1 MTASDQKTRILVITS
16 NPVIQDSV
24 ESAFRSDP
32 EFTLLNPS
40 ILAMGILP
48 AIEAEKPEIILLD
61 FEYKVEES
69 YDQVDKIA
77 TRFPGTA
84 VIVILPENKVQ
95 FSDRVI
101 LAGARAFILY
111 PFTQKSIQVTTKRV
125 LELLTRNY
133 AVTPMPEARKQAV
146 RPKNT
151 YVIYSPKGG
160 AGTSTL
166 AVNLAIAISQKTKDK
181 VLLMDGKQ
189 MFGHVALMLN
199 LRTANSITD
208 LISHAGTLDPHLINQ
223 VAVDHTSGIKVLPS
237 PASVAEGQGI
247 RPDDLYKIVQGVQS
261 AFAITII
268 DGGSFLNENTV
279 TLMDAA
285 DKVIVVLNPDLAA
298 LRDVRQFMDICKS
311 LSYPA
316 EKILFVLNQVGLKTE
331 IRREE
336 IENILKVK
344 VLGSIPVD
352 ESFCL
357 SCLNE
362 GTPLLL
368 KNPRHPISKA
378 IQNLAGA
385 VLKQISDANAAFNAA
400 EKQASAEMLAKSSR
414 LG

>member
-1 MTASDQKTRILVITS
+1 MATSDQKTHILAITS
-16 NPVIQDSV
+16 NPVIQESV
-24 ESAFRSDP
+24 ESAFRNDP
-32 EFTLLNPS
+32 DFSMLNPS

-61 FEYKVEES
+61 FEYKGDES
-69 YDQVDKIA
+69 YDLIDKIA

-84 VIVILPENKVQ
+84 VIVILPETKVQ

-101 LAGARAFILY
+101 LSGARAFILY

-133 AVTPMPEARKQAV
+133 PTTPLPEMRKPLV

-151 YVIYSPKGG
+151 YVVYSPKGG
-160 AGTSTL
+160 AGTSTV
-166 AVNLAIAISQKTKDK
+166 AVNLAIAINQKAKEK

-223 VAVDHTSGIKVLPS
+223 VVVDHTSGIKVLPS
-237 PASVAEGQGI
+237 PTSVAEGQGI
-247 RPDDLYKIVQGVQS
+247 RPDDLYKVVQGVQT
-261 AFAITII
+261 AFPITII

-285 DKVIVVLNPDLAA
+285 DKVIVVLNPNLAA
-298 LRDVRQFMDICKS
+298 LRDVRQFMDICKN
-311 LSYPA
+311 LSYPP
-316 EKILFVLNQVGLKTE
+316 EKLLFVLNQTGLKTE
-331 IRREE
+331 IRRDE

-344 VLGSIPVD
+344 IITNIPLD
-352 ESFCL
+352 EGFCL

-362 GTPLLL
+362 GTPLMQ
-368 KNPRHPISKA
+368 KNSRHPISKA
-378 IQNLAGA
+378 IQGLAA
-385 VLKQISDANAAFNAA
+385 LVLKQIGEANASFHVA

>member
-24 ESAFRSDP
+24 ESAFRNDP

-69 YDQVDKIA
+69 YDLVDKIA

-133 AVTPMPEARKQAV
+133 TVTPMPEARKQAV

-160 AGTSTL
+160 AGTSTV

-208 LISHAGTLDPHLINQ
+208 LVSHAGTLDPHLINQ

-261 AFAITII
+261 TFAITII

-298 LRDVRQFMDICKS
+298 LRDVRQFMDIAKT

-316 EKILFVLNQVGLKTE
+316 EKILFVLNKVGFKSE

-368 KNPRHPISKA
+368 KNARHPISKA

-385 VLKQISDANAAFNAA
+385 MLKQISDANAAFNAA
-400 EKQASAEMLAKSSR
+400 EKQASAEVLAKSSR